1 MLENNNE
8 NSNVKYIFIV
18 FIWKLRENSN
28 RIYDQEILKVFLSKE
43 NANLFAMNYVEEK
56 LNNDCNQSELSCIDD
71 NLFCFL
77 CMDEHFYNK
86 NGFYLKIWVEKSI
99 IINFTTAFNN

>member
-18 FIWKLRENSN
+18 FIGKLRENSN

-43 NANLFAMNYVEEK
+43 NANLFARNYVEEK
-56 LNNDCNQSELSCIDD
+56 LNNDCNQSELSCIND

-77 CMDEHFYNK
+77 CMNERFYND
-86 NGFYLKIWVEKSI
+86 NDCYLKLWVEKSI
-99 IINFTTAFNN
+99 IMDSTMALNN